1 MKRIL
6 LAIALTG
13 FALAAV
19 AQANPPAEEPEEA
32 ASTSL
37 KAEAK
42 ADAKTDRYCVR
53 ETGSR
58 ITASRNAR
66 SKQEQEECIAAGGR
80 VYTRADIEST
90 GSTDIADA
98 LRRLD
103 PSIR

>member
-1 MKRIL
+1 MKRLL

-13 FALAAV
+13 FASFAV
-19 AQANPPAEEPEEA
+19 AQGNPPADEPEEA
-32 ASTSL
+32 DSTSL

-42 ADAKTDRYCVR
+42 ADAKTDRYCIR

-66 SKQEQEECIAAGGR
+66 SKKEQEECVAAGGR